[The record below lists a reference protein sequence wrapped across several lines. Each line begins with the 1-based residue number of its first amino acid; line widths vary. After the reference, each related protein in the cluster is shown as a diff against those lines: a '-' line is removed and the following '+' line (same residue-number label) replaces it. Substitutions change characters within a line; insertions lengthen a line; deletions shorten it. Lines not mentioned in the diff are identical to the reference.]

1 MLFGK
6 FLAAWGKNWIA
17 LMSGIASIALL
28 FWAAIWPPSQ
38 DQLKHAIFF
47 VSAVCFVF
55 GSYRIWSAEHQ
66 RWLDLTGKTREEFFA
81 DAIAEFTKLER
92 WYGSD
97 ECTRRG
103 PLDRLIEKTFVE
115 VRRYAPD
122 HVLVFKDAANNPNA
136 FAQSHLPLGH
146 PNRTI
151 EEIANWRSD
160 EERERCWRTTSACLY
175 ALKSIRRYR

>member
-1 MLFGK
+1 MPCVIKRLIFSALADENRLYTWHLKYLPPAAMRFQFDCFHLWVLPPIRYGNWSGRLPMLARMRFER
-6 FLAAWGKNWIA
+6 FLQAWGKDWIA
-17 LMSGIASIALL
+17 LMSGFASLVLL
-28 FWAAIWPPSQ
+28 FWAAIRPPSQ

-47 VSAVCFVF
+47 VSVVCFVF

-103 PLDRLIEKTFVE
+103 PLDHLIEKTLVE
-115 VRRYAPD
+115 VRR
-122 HVLVFKDAANNPNA
+122 
-136 FAQSHLPLGH
+136 
-146 PNRTI
+146 
-151 EEIANWRSD
+151 
-160 EERERCWRTTSACLY
+160 
-175 ALKSIRRYR
+175 